1 MVFID
6 RNKIEMVERM
16 LLKYNLTLFFIDLL
30 FNPSPQPL
38 LNDNVMEGASFISE
52 KRLIA
57 DV

>member
-1 MVFID
+1 
-6 RNKIEMVERM
+6 MVERM